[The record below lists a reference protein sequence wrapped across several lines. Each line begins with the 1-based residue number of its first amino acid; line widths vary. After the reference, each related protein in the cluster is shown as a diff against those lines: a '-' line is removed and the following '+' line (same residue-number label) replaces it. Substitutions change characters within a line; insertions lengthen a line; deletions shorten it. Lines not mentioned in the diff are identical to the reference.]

1 MEVPARAH
9 EVGFVPPRCERPYG
23 RGVVADGEGYGSV
36 RGRRIENG
44 SVKAPAKVAVGV
56 VMTLFGL
63 LFMFQ
68 GLGYVK
74 GSAMTGSNF
83 WAVAGP
89 VIAIGGLLLVAAGL
103 GRLRPRSSRSPR

>member
-1 MEVPARAH
+1 MT
-9 EVGFVPPRCERPYG
+9 
-23 RGVVADGEGYGSV
+23 
-36 RGRRIENG
+36 NL
-44 SVKAPAKVAVGV
+44 AKVAVGV
-56 VMTLFGL
+56 VMTLLGL

-89 VIAIGGLLLVAAGL
+89 AIAVGGLVVIAAGL
-103 GRLRPRSSRSPR
+103 GRLGPRWPRPPR

>member
-1 MEVPARAH
+1 MV
-9 EVGFVPPRCERPYG
+9 RC
-23 RGVVADGEGYGSV
+23 VVREAKGEGVTSLA
-36 RGRRIENG
+36 R
-44 SVKAPAKVAVGV
+44 VAVGV
-56 VMTLFGL
+56 VVTLLGL

-89 VIAIGGLLLVAAGL
+89 VIAVGGLVVVASGL
-103 GRLRPRSSRSPR
+103 GRLGSRSPRPPG

>member
-1 MEVPARAH
+1 MKTPT
-9 EVGFVPPRCERPYG
+9 
-23 RGVVADGEGYGSV
+23 
-36 RGRRIENG
+36 
-44 SVKAPAKVAVGV
+44 KVAVGV
-56 VMTLFGL
+56 VMTLLGL

-89 VIAIGGLLLVAAGL
+89 LIAIGGLLLVASGL
-103 GRLRPRSSRSPR
+103 GRLRPRSSRSRGEGVIESGSDAP